1 LISILRNFR
10 LTQSKRIIQH
20 GFYFGVFIRHLNQL
34 SASEYRH
41 IVRIAGKDV
50 DGSKKLVVALS
61 EVKGVGFN
69 FAKVLLNTLKIDPNA
84 RVGFLSEKAV
94 SEIED
99 GIKDP
104 VKIGLPTWFLDRQKD
119 LETGS
124 TMHVI
129 TSDWDLMIKND
140 IEREKGV
147 MSWRGFRHMM
157 GLKVR
162 GQRTRTT
169 GRKGGAVGVKKT
181 GRLIPA
187 GAPGAPGAPGAEAAP
202 AGTPAG
208 APAPTAPAGKGA
220 PPAKAAP
227 AAGKAP
233 AAAPA
238 KEAPKEAPKKPAEK
252 GGS

>member
-1 LISILRNFR
+1 
-10 LTQSKRIIQH
+10 
-20 GFYFGVFIRHLNQL
+20 L

-61 EVKGVGFN
+61 EIKGVGFN
-69 FAKVLLNTLKIDPNA
+69 FAQVLLNTLNIDPNV
-84 RVGFLSEKAV
+84 RVGFLSEKDIN
-94 SEIED
+94 EIEN

-104 VKIGLPTWFLDRQKD
+104 AKISLPTWFLNRRND

-124 TMHVI
+124 TKHII
-129 TSDWDLMIKND
+129 TADWDFMVKND

-169 GRKGGAVGVKKT
+169 GRKGGAVGVKKA
-181 GRLIPA
+181 GKVIPTA
-187 GAPGAPGAPGAEAAP
+187 VPGAPGAPAAEAAP
-202 AGTPAG
+202 AGAAG
-208 APAPTAPAGKGA
+208 AAAPAAGKG
-220 PPAKAAP
+220 AAP
-227 AAGKAP
+227 AAGKAAAP
-233 AAAPA
+233 ATAGKGAAPA

>member
-1 LISILRNFR
+1 MQKICCKFEVWFLLCC
-10 LTQSKRIIQH
+10 L
-20 GFYFGVFIRHLNQL
+20 HLASEL

-50 DGSKKLVVALS
+50 DGSKKLVVAIS
-61 EVKGVGFN
+61 EIKGVGFN
-69 FAKVLLNTLKIDPNA
+69 FANVLLNTLKIDPNT
-84 RVGFLSEKAV
+84 RVGFLSEKSV

-99 GIKDP
+99 SIRDP
-104 VKIGLPTWFLDRQKD
+104 NKIGLPRWFLDRQKD

-124 TMHVI
+124 AMHVI
-129 TSDWDLMIKND
+129 TSDWDLTVKND

-169 GRKGGAVGVKKT
+169 GRKGGAVGVKKA
-181 GRLIPA
+181 GRILPTA
-187 GAPGAPGAPGAEAAP
+187 VPGAPGAPA
-202 AGTPAG
+202 
-208 APAPTAPAGKGA
+208 TAPAGKGA
-220 PPAKAAP
+220 PPAKTP
-227 AAGKAP
+227 A

-238 KEAPKEAPKKPAEK
+238 KETAKETPKKSAEK
-252 GGS
+252 GAS